1 MNDVKIFNNEEFGD
15 VRTITEGGD
24 GDMQAK
30 LRVIILE
37 RGMTQKQLAELL
49 GITPRSFSRKMLFQV
64 EFTYSEV
71 YKLCEILDIK
81 NPLDVFE
88 PKKRIRR

>member
-1 MNDVKIFNNEEFGD
+1 MDENTQK
-15 VRTITEGGD
+15 
-24 GDMQAK
+24 K
-30 LRVIILE
+30 LRVIIFE
-37 RGMTQKQLAELL
+37 RGMTQKKLAELL
-49 GITPRSFSRKMLFQV
+49 GITPRSFSKKMLLRV

-88 PKKRIRR
+88 PKKKNEMR